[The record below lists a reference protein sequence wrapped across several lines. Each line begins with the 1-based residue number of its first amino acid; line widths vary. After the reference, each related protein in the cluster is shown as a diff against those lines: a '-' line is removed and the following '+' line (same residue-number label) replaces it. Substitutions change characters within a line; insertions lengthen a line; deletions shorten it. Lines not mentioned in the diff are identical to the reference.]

1 MNVFFKIDE
10 LKNIFMANKKF
21 FIPVSGLLLFI
32 LAGLIVGLIIPVN
45 DESGNFSQPAGE
57 NLNNE
62 ISKQPDEIKPDQ
74 DNKKIYVYVTGA
86 VKKSGVYILSE
97 DSRIFQAIEA
107 AGGFTPQA
115 DSTHINLSARLK
127 DESHVHVQTIYEND
141 NQLQNQISTQ
151 INAPGTPI
159 KTRVNDYDIVY
170 EKNNGVRN
178 NSDLVDINYASENE
192 LIKLRGVGTV
202 TARRI
207 IEYRNAHGRF
217 HTVEDLLNI
226 RGIGEAKLNKMRD
239 QILIR

>member
-1 MNVFFKIDE
+1 M
-10 LKNIFMANKKF
+10 
-21 FIPVSGLLLFI
+21 
-32 LAGLIVGLIIPVN
+32 
-45 DESGNFSQPAGE
+45 
-57 NLNNE
+57 
-62 ISKQPDEIKPDQ
+62 
-74 DNKKIYVYVTGA
+74 
-86 VKKSGVYILSE
+86 
-97 DSRIFQAIEA
+97 
-107 AGGFTPQA
+107 
-115 DSTHINLSARLK
+115 
-127 DESHVHVQTIYEND
+127 
-141 NQLQNQISTQ
+141 QNQISTQ